1 MKFAEALKIVLC
13 DSEKGIDYDKTIVG
27 KDFELIFG
35 LHTCA
40 DCSLACVIYYSSHD
54 SNYKLGKIPVENM
67 YCGNEYVS
75 EENLNKFLEKEYLF
89 ENEEVEIN

>member
-1 MKFAEALKIVLC
+1 
-13 DSEKGIDYDKTIVG
+13 
-27 KDFELIFG
+27 
-35 LHTCA
+35 
-40 DCSLACVIYYSSHD
+40 
-54 SNYKLGKIPVENM
+54 M

>member
-1 MKFAEALKIVLC
+1 MIKQLQEKI
-13 DSEKGIDYDKTIVG
+13 
-27 KDFELIFG
+27 FELTFG

-75 EENLNKFLEKEYLF
+75 EKNLNEFLEKEYLF
-89 ENEEVEIN
+89 ENEEVKIK